1 MEKSENNKNQ
11 ESFSDKKVWDKVA
24 MTYADLFERST
35 LQANIVLYTQ
45 TRSTSAKKIVEV
57 GAGAGIASRAFTL
70 LYMQPGAVY
79 YNSDISP
86 GMINIFE
93 ANFKASELGKSDTV
107 KLEVLE
113 TADAHAVEDFDPT
126 SDCKRVFVTI
136 ANNEKLPYPD
146 ASFDRYISN
155 LSLMLVDNHLNQ
167 ISEAYRVL
175 ESGGTAG
182 FSVVGREENVLHHS
196 VPREAFKAIGIN
208 HQKPL
213 KNPSHLSN
221 PEKLKADLENA
232 GFNNIKLF
240 FTYSNAS
247 LTKEE
252 HYDFFCR
259 FGPFTG
265 KLKELSEDQV
275 LEYQTA
281 YYKIFE
287 EMFGSEAPNIISFEV
302 LVAICKKP

>member
-1 MEKSENNKNQ
+1 M
-11 ESFSDKKVWDKVA
+11 A
-24 MTYADLFERST
+24 A
-35 LQANIVLYTQ
+35 
-45 TRSTSAKKIVEV
+45 
-57 GAGAGIASRAFTL
+57 RAFTL

-182 FSVVGREENVLHHS
+182 FSVIGREENTQHLVI
-196 VPREAFKAIGIN
+196 PQEAFKAINIE
-208 HQKPL
+208 PPVFP
-213 KNPSHLSN
+213 KNPLHLN
-221 PEKLKADLENA
+221 DPVKMKTDLENA
-232 GFNNIKLF
+232 GFSNIKIF
-240 FTYSNAS
+240 FTPSNLAQ
-247 LTKEE
+247 TKEE
-252 HYDFFCR
+252 HYDFFCK
-259 FGPFTG
+259 FGPFSG
-265 KLKELSEDQV
+265 KLKTLSEEQV
-275 LEYQTA
+275 SEFQSA
-281 YYKIFE
+281 YYRIFDE
-287 EMFGSEAPNIISFEV
+287 KFGADSTSPVTLEV
-302 LVAICKKP
+302 LIAICKKP